1 MRPEGVR
8 KALRKSEGRSSVVL
22 LNSGK
27 RIPIKSREHWMIG
40 NEYLYVLTGSDLN
53 YVVFRNI
60 AAIEVRPRRRSRAR
74 SG

>member
-8 KALRKSEGRSSVVL
+8 KALPESEGHPSIVL

-40 NEYLYVLTGSDLN
+40 DEYLYVLTGSDLN
-53 YVVFRNI
+53 TVAFRNI
-60 AAIEVRPRRRSRAR
+60 SAIEVRHRRRSRAR